1 MYKEK
6 RCLTKEVPESSN
18 HLFPLLSAD
27 ATHPGRVS
35 NNNYT
40 PRTHAVFGCT
50 KTSLELN
57 WIVNSKSKMERKLF
71 QIQIMLFGCKW
82 NLMLESEDGTNSNF
96 CLDVTTTKLDGLVNL
111 DNINLCTCT
120 KNSMCILKCIHI
132 IFHKNT
138 YISVWSAGNAE

>member
-57 WIVNSKSKMERKLF
+57 WIVNSKSKMERKVSNSNSVVWVYMEFDVGIRRWYQF
-71 QIQIMLFGCKW
+71 QFLFGCNNHEIRW
-82 NLMLESEDGTNSNF
+82 FGQF
-96 CLDVTTTKLDGLVNL
+96 G
-111 DNINLCTCT
+111 
-120 KNSMCILKCIHI
+120 
-132 IFHKNT
+132 
-138 YISVWSAGNAE
+138 